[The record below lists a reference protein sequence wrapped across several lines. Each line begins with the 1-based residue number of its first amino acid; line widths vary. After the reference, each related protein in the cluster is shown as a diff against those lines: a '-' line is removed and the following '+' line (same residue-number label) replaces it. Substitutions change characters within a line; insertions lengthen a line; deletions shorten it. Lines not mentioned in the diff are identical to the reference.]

1 MHRLPIRT
9 PSGSQVLDT
18 ATCEFVPA
26 EPEAPILHSDAHSDL
41 RGTSVRVMY
50 PSLTDL
56 ISVLPPPNATI
67 QDLSAIVIAKLP
79 GGVVKRLG
87 FRSQDGEILSQD
99 RLVRDVVRP
108 DELLQAYDI
117 PTVVTRG
124 TRVSCKHTSISPVH
138 WHMALSSFCS
148 STGA

>member
-1 MHRLPIRT
+1 M
-9 PSGSQVLDT
+9 
-18 ATCEFVPA
+18 
-26 EPEAPILHSDAHSDL
+26 
-41 RGTSVRVMY
+41 RVMY

-79 GGVVKRLG
+79 GGVVKRIG

-108 DELLQAYDI
+108 DELVQAYDI
-117 PTVVTRG
+117 PTVVTRA
-124 TRVSCKHTSISPVH
+124 TRVSCEHTSISPVH
-138 WHMALSSFCS
+138 
-148 STGA
+148 